1 MQYSILEL
9 YTRLYDSIQLYDDEQ
24 SSSDPPV
31 PSVVGTV
38 GGVTQATVEELLP
51 FTNYSCSVTANTSVG
66 EGPPSDVSTAR
77 TVESSECII
86 AHSMMR

>member
-1 MQYSILEL
+1 MIFIDCDSIWRVNAV
-9 YTRLYDSIQLYDDEQ
+9 YTQLYDSIQLYDDA
-24 SSSDPPV
+24 
-31 PSVVGTV
+31 PSVVETL
-38 GGVTQATVEELLP
+38 GGVTQATVEGLLP

-86 AHSMMR
+86 AHSMMS

>member
-9 YTRLYDSIQLYDDEQ
+9 YTQLYDSIQLYDDEQ
-24 SSSDPPV
+24 SSSA
-31 PSVVGTV
+31 PSVVETL
-38 GGVTQATVEELLP
+38 GGVTQATVEGLLP

-86 AHSMMR
+86 AHSMMS